1 MTCNEITLR
10 PYVDDF
16 NKDNGWIIVGFLWY
30 MLPFYL
36 SSQKFSLKIELSI
49 APIFIEAI
57 MLAVS
62 YLNNRWRKQLTAG
75 KANNWLM
82 FPVRLKF

>member
-1 MTCNEITLR
+1 MDYCHFFVI
-10 PYVDDF
+10 YVA
-16 NKDNGWIIVGFLWY
+16 I
-30 MLPFYL
+30 YL

-62 YLNNRWRKQLTAG
+62 YLNNR
-75 KANNWLM
+75 
-82 FPVRLKF
+82 